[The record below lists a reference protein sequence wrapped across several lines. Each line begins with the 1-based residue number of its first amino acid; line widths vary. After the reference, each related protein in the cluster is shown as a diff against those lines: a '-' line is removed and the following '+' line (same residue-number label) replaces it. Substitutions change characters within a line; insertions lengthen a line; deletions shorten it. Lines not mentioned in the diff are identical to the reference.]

1 MTSAVPS
8 PPPQSTLPGSGEGE
22 RKFERGGRG
31 FPGGRG
37 PDVGS
42 WGVRGRGESFPG
54 VSRPESWL
62 AGSSPRPPPK
72 VFQLSRNAPRHLA
85 SSS

>member
-8 PPPQSTLPGSGEGE
+8 PPPQATRPGGGEGGGKSE
-22 RKFERGGRG
+22 GGGGGFRGG
-31 FPGGRG
+31 GGR
-37 PDVGS
+37 DVGS
-42 WGVRGRGESFPG
+42 GGVRGRGESFPG